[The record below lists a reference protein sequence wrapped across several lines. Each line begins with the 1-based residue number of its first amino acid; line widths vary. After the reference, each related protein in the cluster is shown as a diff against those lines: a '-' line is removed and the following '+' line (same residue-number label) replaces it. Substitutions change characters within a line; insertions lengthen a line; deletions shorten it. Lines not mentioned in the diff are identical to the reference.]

1 MQSKL
6 IQENESNITELMRPS
21 VSPAADIDRKRE
33 AFRQDTLSAWD
44 KFCESGLHVTGDEA
58 DAWLNQLV
66 GGRDCDIPQA
76 KSEANS
82 Q

>member
-6 IQENESNITELMRPS
+6 IQENEPNVTELMSPA
-21 VSPAADIDRKRE
+21 VSPAAGIDKKRE

-44 KFCESGLHVTGDEA
+44 KFCESGLYVTGDEA

>member
-6 IQENESNITELMRPS
+6 IQENESNFTELIRPS
-21 VSPAADIDRKRE
+21 VSPAADIDKKRE

-58 DAWLNQLV
+58 DAWLNQLA